1 MTATLVEPSRVQTAQ
16 EPGGIVLLRHIS
28 WDLYETLL
36 EEVGDEPVHLTY
48 DDGFLEIE
56 VPSDLH
62 ERLTELVGAMAETV
76 MTAADVEFQ
85 PVGSRTW
92 KRMAP
97 LKGIQ
102 ADKCYYIA
110 SVSLIRDRVESD
122 KTTDPPP
129 DLAIETEVAAPLLDK
144 LKIYAAL
151 GVPEVWRVNA
161 SGDVRLLRL
170 NQQGA
175 YEPMPRSLALPQ
187 LDSHVLTTYA
197 RLLKP
202 LGSLLHSE
210 VLRQFRKWLQSQ

>member
-1 MTATLVEPSRVQTAQ
+1 
-16 EPGGIVLLRHIS
+16 LLRHIS
-28 WDLYETLL
+28 WDVYESLL
-36 EEVGDEPVHLTY
+36 SEIGDEPVHLTY

-62 ERLTELVGAMAETV
+62 ERLTELLGAMAETV
-76 MTAADVEFQ
+76 MTAVDLDFQ

-122 KTTDPPP
+122 QTTDPPP

-144 LKIYAAL
+144 LKIYSAL
-151 GVPEVWRVNA
+151 GVPEVWRVAA
-161 SGDVRLLRL
+161 SGEVRMLWL
-170 NQQGA
+170 NPQGV
-175 YEPMPRSLALPQ
+175 YESMSRSLALPQ
-187 LDSHVLTTYA
+187 VDSHVLTTYA

-210 VLRQFRKWLQSQ
+210 VLRQFRKWLASR